1 METHGIDPNNVHV
14 NPLRTDSQA
23 SMPSPAA
30 IGAEVLDGLRA
41 DILQFHQRGA
51 CNSGHDLRRIIGT
64 VRKFTTGIREGALP
78 QNIEAAT
85 PREVSTVLSEIGR
98 SIFLPRHEVLDVR
111 LLGGRYEIVTGKLEP
126 RSYKSEPYLGREIKT
141 ADITF
146 SHGIENSMGLSIDN
160 LAMIDPRLIRLDC
173 TLFLEQL
180 PMLSQVN
187 PFARELRNFIVAKR
201 ITKQDYC
208 NVAGLER
215 LLKEEVQHAKDAIFI
230 DLITKGESGS
240 SFKRRDDVLL
250 KPGSWLHQMLRF
262 DTPESILGSL
272 ALSEYSSSVGGLVME
287 LKQYLSKQQYDDA
300 KLAVL
305 DFLTQQASRAMPPR
319 DGSISTIYH
328 IGALAVFEGLRQMI
342 PDGKDAGGLVS
353 GLFAGSTP
361 QQQAQRCRKVFSEL
375 HDRDLLPDWERKKML
390 AAHT

>member
-1 METHGIDPNNVHV
+1 MESHGIEPHNEHV
-14 NPLRTDSQA
+14 SPLRTDSQV

-30 IGAEVLDGLRA
+30 IGAEVVAGLRA
-41 DILQFHQRGA
+41 DILQFHKRVA
-51 CNSGHDLRRIIGT
+51 CKSGHDLTGIIGT

-78 QNIEAAT
+78 QNVEAAT

-98 SIFLPRHEVLDVR
+98 SIFLPQHEVLDVR

-141 ADITF
+141 ADIAF

-173 TLFLEQL
+173 NLFLEQL

-201 ITKQDYC
+201 MTKQDYC

-215 LLKEEVQHAKDAIFI
+215 LLKEEIQHAKDAIFI

-287 LKQYLSKQQYDDA
+287 LKQYLSKQQYDAA

-319 DGSISTIYH
+319 DGSISVVYH
-328 IGALAVFEGLRQMI
+328 MGALALFEGLRQII
-342 PDGKDAGGLVS
+342 PDGKDARGLVS